1 MDYLRIIHY
10 IEDESIKLDSDFY
23 YHAFDYNQDE
33 FISMI
38 TEGIKA
44 PILLGKLGDGN
55 NGKFYVSLARNVNC
69 SNSIYNKLSGKPMFM
84 INNKILTVKAR
95 NSKIYGM
102 YPMFLMQSPLPFR
115 DCEYDDE
122 YQKFLKVSAKDIL
135 AIQYNIFSNFQK
147 YNDKN
152 NDYIRC
158 QLLTLKQMIEDLES
172 QKVYL
177 PIIDASTSTKINTGK
192 VLSLK
197 L

>member
-44 PILLGKLGDGN
+44 PILLGKPGDGN
-55 NGKFYVSLARNVNC
+55 NGKFYVSLSKNVNC
-69 SNSIYNKLSGKPMFM
+69 SNSIYNKLSSKPMFM

-135 AIQYNIFSNFQK
+135 AIQYNIFSNF
-147 YNDKN
+147 
-152 NDYIRC
+152 
-158 QLLTLKQMIEDLES
+158 
-172 QKVYL
+172 
-177 PIIDASTSTKINTGK
+177 
-192 VLSLK
+192 
-197 L
+197 